1 MHKRIMGKTRLYLFS
16 ILLMVLGKI
25 AALRNANA

>member
-1 MHKRIMGKTRLYLFS
+1 MGKTRLYLFS